1 MNYLDNMDDKVI
13 NIVREYNYQV
23 LGNNKPF
30 RVLITWK
37 CKTIQNYKYLVITTL
52 SDDRYYEVTYNGD
65 EEEFYLDVY
74 KKQDKRI
81 IFLKDIDN

>member
-23 LGNNKPF
+23 LENNKPF

-81 IFLKDIDN
+81 ISLKDVDN